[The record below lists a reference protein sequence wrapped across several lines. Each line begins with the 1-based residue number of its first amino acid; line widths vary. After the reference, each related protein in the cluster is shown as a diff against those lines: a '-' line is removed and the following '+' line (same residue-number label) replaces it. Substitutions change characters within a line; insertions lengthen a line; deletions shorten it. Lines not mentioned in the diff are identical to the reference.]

1 MSREI
6 LFQAAVAIRR
16 WCLAGMTSGSAFA
29 RLGSASL
36 VEMRHRK
43 LPPASRSSPLGKK
56 QLEPT
61 SQRYSRSR
69 FMHSYLD
76 FFRTANAALF
86 AWADSLV
93 WAEKREDS
101 PSPAVIPRLRPLIL

>member
-1 MSREI
+1 MVPCGDDFR
-6 LFQAAVAIRR
+6 FRFR
-16 WCLAGMTSGSAFA
+16 TSG
-29 RLGSASL
+29 LGIVGRNATQKATAS
-36 VEMRHRK
+36 VTVQPIR
-43 LPPASRSSPLGKK
+43 KK

-101 PSPAVIPRLRPLIL
+101 PSPAVIPRLRPLILG